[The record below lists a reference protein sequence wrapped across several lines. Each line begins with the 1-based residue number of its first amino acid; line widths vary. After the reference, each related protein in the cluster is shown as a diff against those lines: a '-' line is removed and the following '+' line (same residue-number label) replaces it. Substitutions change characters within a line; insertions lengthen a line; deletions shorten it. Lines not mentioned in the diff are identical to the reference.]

1 MMNQLHEPDTRP
13 GFIRMLMVNTHRMPD
28 RIEELPL
35 ESHTAIIAQNQAGK
49 TSILKLI
56 PFFFG
61 AAPARIQTGR
71 NDNKDFYEFYLPMD
85 DSYIALEYRN
95 AHGAVRSVVVYRS
108 NSGKEPRYRLVRGPL
123 SIDMFVEDPNDP
135 ASGFIR
141 NADFERNALDCGH
154 VLHPRLI
161 DTTRAYRAI
170 IQGLRLS
177 DRGQER
183 SDHRGLVEEYGI
195 GRISQP
201 LEDIDELFLTTV
213 ENSFTVN
220 DLLGTIIR
228 KVTQTGNTRIKLLGG
243 DQADQCR
250 ALSDDHSSYRLVMK
264 AEPGF
269 RQAERNELELQELRG
284 EARRTR
290 SVLLST
296 VALAAERSRA
306 AGHEIETAELE
317 HRTREE
323 ARRERQGD
331 ISERITYAKKEV
343 VRIGRDIARIRSS
356 REALIGEGA
365 ERAADELASI
375 PALRDRLASIDTQI
389 AALNGSR
396 DRIDALFRT
405 ELDRLRDRIA
415 SESRRLNDRHAEILS
430 AGQALSEVLRHEID
444 EAVEARNRHQ
454 RQQDDGLRGSERDL
468 TTRIDLLSDEI
479 AGVAPDEGAE
489 SRRRR
494 AAEHLA
500 ENEAALRLAD
510 DVLKRGRAEHDQAD
524 RVCRDAEAEVHV
536 AERRESG
543 IEAEYVRVSEQLSPA
558 AGSLR
563 KWLEENRPDWRSDIG
578 RLVDER
584 ILSMTGLEPE
594 LSGPDGD
601 SLLFGVRIN
610 MDHLPDGCAAI
621 EALETRLADLNA
633 SRDQARQCCVDLRK
647 AHEAAASRR
656 KTARDQLSRAELVH
670 QTATA
675 NRERAAISLK
685 DAEAEVERSIR
696 TRREALVEARRS
708 LQAERQ
714 VLSRK
719 IAEAA
724 DANRRAIAEMR
735 SRMEAEQTHRKVAQ
749 SEAEARI
756 KGEIAD
762 LARGEQDE
770 KALIEARRLQAL
782 SAEGTDPKA
791 ISELQ
796 KDGQSLRATIAREAG
811 LHSLLG
817 RWTTFMEVDQPRLA
831 GLAAQLQAAELSIP
845 DCEVALEREKAAALT
860 ADAEHKARTDAL
872 RAVRSRLDSLI
883 GLASQEGLE
892 QQDDPEAEPR
902 DPEDI
907 PGMITMLRKARDDG
921 KRLRNEIANA
931 VEEIAHIFLGSRGQ
945 VKDYY
950 LGARGENA
958 RDRKDHSHQ
967 LRVLGAWYDE
977 RHGAIR
983 TSIHERA
990 NVQGAPIIA
999 AFDRIRRIERDIN
1012 QMGTR
1017 LRDAIGALPQFRS
1030 VRDIDLRIRS
1040 RLGEQ
1045 AFYSDMADYTGAHHR
1060 RDLGGPDGDMDELI
1074 RAMSSFFRAWEQS
1087 SGAGEIDLLNM
1098 IFIEGSFVEGGQ
1110 KRTLGR
1116 NSDIGSLS
1124 STGGASILRQIL
1136 LAGLVQLIRGK
1147 SEVRFTWGVD
1157 ELGQLDPN
1165 NIRGLVEML
1174 SASGIT
1180 VITGSPDINP
1190 VVMSLF
1196 EHRIT
1201 IRALEGGRSSTLLS
1215 HNKDNIPRSGI
1226 RSWTDEGQLIYPE
1239 AT

>member
-1 MMNQLHEPDTRP
+1 MTRSPETDMRP
-13 GFIRMLMVNTHRMPD
+13 GFVRLLMVNTHRMPD

-71 NDNKDFYEFYLPMD
+71 NDNKDFYDFYLPME
-85 DSYIALEYRN
+85 DSYLALEYRN

-108 NSGKEPRYRLVRGPL
+108 TSGKEPRYRLVRGPL
-123 SIDMFVEDPNDP
+123 NIDMFVEDPLDP
-135 ASGFIR
+135 ESGFIR
-141 NADFERNALDCGH
+141 NADFERNAIDCGH

-220 DLLGTIIR
+220 DLLGTILR
-228 KVTQTGNTRIKLLGG
+228 KVTQTGSTRLKLLGG

-269 RQAERNELELQELRG
+269 RQAERDELELQELRN
-284 EARRTR
+284 EAGRTR

-296 VALAAERSRA
+296 VALAAVRSRA
-306 AGHEIETAELE
+306 AGDEIETAERNHLAGSD
-317 HRTREE
+317 
-323 ARRERQGD
+323 ARRERLGE
-331 ISERITYAKKEV
+331 ITERITFAKNEV
-343 VRIGRDIARIRSS
+343 SRIRRDISRIRSS

-365 ERAADELASI
+365 ERAADELAAI
-375 PALRDRLASIDTQI
+375 PALRDRLASVDTQI
-389 AALNGSR
+389 SALNGSR

-405 ELDRLRDRIA
+405 ETDRLRDRIA
-415 SESRRLNDRHAEILS
+415 SESRRLNERHAEILS
-430 AGQALSEVLRHEID
+430 AGKALSEALRHEID
-444 EAVEARNRHQ
+444 EALEARIDHHRRHEVT
-454 RQQDDGLRGSERDL
+454 LRSAEKEL
-468 TTRIDLLSDEI
+468 TGRIDLISDEI
-479 AGVAPDEGAE
+479 AALEPDEALKI
-489 SRRRR
+489 RRQR
-494 AAEHLA
+494 AAEHLS
-500 ENEAALRLAD
+500 ESQAALHTAED
-510 DVLKRGRAEHDQAD
+510 GLKRGRADHEQA
-524 RVCRDAEAEVHV
+524 CKLCSDAEAAVHV
-536 AERRESG
+536 AEKRAAG
-543 IEAEYVRVSEQLSPA
+543 IEAEYVRVSDQLSPA

-563 KWLEENRPDWRSDIG
+563 KWLDENRPDWRSDIG
-578 RLVDER
+578 KLVDER

-594 LSGPDGD
+594 LTGPDGD
-601 SLLFGVRIN
+601 RLLFGVRI
-610 MDHLPDGCAAI
+610 DTDQLPDGCAAI
-621 EALETRLADLNA
+621 EALETRLAELNI
-633 SRDQARQCCVDLRK
+633 SLDQARQGCVDLRK
-647 AHEAAASRR
+647 AHEATASRR
-656 KTARDQLSRAELVH
+656 KAARDQMSRAELVH
-670 QTATA
+670 QTAAA

-685 DAEAEVERSIR
+685 DAEAEAERWLR
-696 TRREALVEARRS
+696 TRRDALSEARRN
-708 LQAERQ
+708 LQVERDALGRRITEEAE
-714 VLSRK
+714 
-719 IAEAA
+719 
-724 DANRRAIAEMR
+724 ANRRSVADMR
-735 SRMEAEQTHRKVAQ
+735 ARMETDQADRKAAQ
-749 SEAEARI
+749 SAAEARI
-756 KGEIAD
+756 KAELAD
-762 LARGEQDE
+762 LARGEEDE
-770 KALIEARRLQAL
+770 KGLIESRRLQAM
-782 SAEGTDPKA
+782 SAEGTDPKT

-796 KDGQSLRATIAREAG
+796 RTGQALRLGIDREAG

-817 RWTTFMEVDQPRLA
+817 RWTTFLEDDEPRLA
-831 GLAAQLQAAELSIP
+831 GMAAQLQGAELSIP
-845 DCEVALEREKAAALT
+845 DGEAALEREKAAART
-860 ADAEHKARTDAL
+860 AEAEHRARVDEL
-872 RAVRSRLDSLI
+872 RTTRSRLDSLI
-883 GLASQEGLE
+883 GLASQEGIE
-892 QQDDPEAEPR
+892 HQGEPDAEPR

-907 PGMITMLRKARDDG
+907 PGMITTLRKARDG
-921 KRLRNEIANA
+921 EKRLRNEIANA
-931 VEEIAHIFLGSRGQ
+931 VEEIAQIFLGSRGQ

-950 LGARGENA
+950 LGVRGENA
-958 RDRKDHSHQ
+958 RDRKDHSNQ

-977 RHGAIR
+977 RHAAIR

-1040 RLGEQ
+1040 RLSEQ
-1045 AFYSDMADYTGAHHR
+1045 AFYSDMADYTEAHHR
-1060 RDLGGPDGDMDELI
+1060 RDMGGHDEDIDGLI
-1074 RAMSSFFRAWEQS
+1074 RAMSSFFKAWEQN

-1098 IFIEGSFVEGGQ
+1098 VFIEGSFVEGGQ
-1110 KRTLGR
+1110 SRTLGR

-1215 HNKDNIPRSGI
+1215 HNQDNIPRSGI
-1226 RSWTDEGQLIYPE
+1226 RSWTDAGHLSYPE
-1239 AT
+1239 VI